1 MDEDIDVIA
10 ENAVSAIKH
19 AELYAHPDA
28 FRQLHE
34 RLLSAGQSS
43 DRVLMRKSTTIVAST
58 TTTTASAASIS
69 GPGKKETSLKC

>member
-28 FRQLHE
+28 FMNGFYQQVNQVT
-34 RLLSAGQSS
+34 GF
-43 DRVLMRKSTTIVAST
+43 
-58 TTTTASAASIS
+58 
-69 GPGKKETSLKC
+69 